1 MGLVNTLAQTVET
14 LLRENIFGIFGE
26 HDPQKRQAKIASLW
40 AEDGVFI
47 VSQGRYEGHEGV
59 ERAAAGFIERF
70 PTFVFRERGDV
81 QAFNG
86 VGMIPWASGP
96 AGEEPAITGVDVL
109 VMKDDKIGAVY
120 VFEDSRKP

>member
-1 MGLVNTLAQTVET
+1 LAQTVET

-26 HDPQKRQAKIASLW
+26 HDARKRRAKIASLW

-47 VSQGRYEGHEGV
+47 VPQGRYEGHSGV

-70 PTFVFRERGDV
+70 PNFTFTERSEA

-86 VGMIPWASGP
+86 VGMIPWAFGP
-96 AGEEPAITGVDVL
+96 PDGDPVITGIDVL

-120 VFEDSRKP
+120 VFEDSRKT